1 MAVTFVT
8 KKWYDR
14 NPEYPNRRTLT
25 PVSGQENVY
34 DVSRDS
40 EGIASP
46 EGDEF
51 NATNMNGLEER
62 IADAFGQIQE
72 YTLPS
77 ATATILGGVKL
88 SYGTSLPSTGVDGQ
102 IFLLEVN

>member
-1 MAVTFVT
+1 MAVEFV
-8 KKWYDR
+8 KKTWYDR

-25 PVSGQENVY
+25 PVSGQDNVY

-40 EGIASP
+40 EGVASP

-51 NATNMNGLEER
+51 NATNMNSLEER
-62 IADAFGQIQE
+62 ISDAFGQIE
-72 YTLPS
+72 DYVLPS
-77 ATATILGGVKL
+77 ATATTMGGVRL
-88 SYGTSLPSTGVDGQ
+88 SYGTSLPSSGVDGQ